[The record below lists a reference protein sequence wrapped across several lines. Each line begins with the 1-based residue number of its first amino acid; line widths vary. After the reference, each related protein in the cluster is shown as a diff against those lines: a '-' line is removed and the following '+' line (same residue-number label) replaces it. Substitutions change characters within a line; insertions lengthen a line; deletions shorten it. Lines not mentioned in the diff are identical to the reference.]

1 MLNWPWLSTR
11 WGWCSNEERI
21 SAHSRMRIFKRFCQ
35 LNFMATVCYSLF
47 SIIFFL
53 IRSSRCIV
61 PWWLVVQFCPNLIH
75 LKLFH
80 IYLIEIL
87 VASLQQTIQCTHN
100 LYLLSVLSCVRKPF
114 WDTWQMQFLQV
125 SLLYLPSL
133 FEFFTFT
140 FRGNFDSINAD
151 TENAVLKTISEI
163 RHGSGCDRV
172 PTFKEGFYIP
182 KNYPPRFIQKEGE
195 KMREV
200 YICTTDFAK
209 PTVLLFIFCFTFF
222 DFGGKKTR

>member
-1 MLNWPWLSTR
+1 MQNT
-11 WGWCSNEERI
+11 
-21 SAHSRMRIFKRFCQ
+21 
-35 LNFMATVCYSLF
+35 LNFN
-47 SIIFFL
+47 FFL

-163 RHGSGCDRV
+163 RHGSGCDRM

-182 KNYPPRFIQKEGE
+182 KTTLHSSSRKRGKKWERCIYVQPTLLNQLFCCSFSVSLSLTLGE
-195 KMREV
+195 KRPGSFLGWQ
-200 YICTTDFAK
+200 D
-209 PTVLLFIFCFTFF
+209 
-222 DFGGKKTR
+222 

>member
-1 MLNWPWLSTR
+1 
-11 WGWCSNEERI
+11 
-21 SAHSRMRIFKRFCQ
+21 
-35 LNFMATVCYSLF
+35 MATVCYSLF
-47 SIIFFL
+47 NLGAKHFKLYFL
-53 IRSSRCIV
+53 FNSVIALHACIV

-80 IYLIEIL
+80 IHLIEIL
-87 VASLQQTIQCTHN
+87 VASLQQTIQCKHN

-125 SLLYLPSL
+125 SLLYLPLL

-172 PTFKEGFYIP
+172 PTFKEGFYVP
-182 KNYPPRFIQKEGE
+182 KTTLHASSRKRGK